1 MTDDVKVKV
10 ESLLFLVDK
19 FEVSDKFALEMTI
32 VFENLPISYLVKES
46 RHKIENN
53 YIYIYIPFP
62 AVSRC
67 ARKNGHSF
75 KEKLAYELNSLVCY
89 NHDINVIHLTH
100 LGCQE
105 VGLEGGSFLIDLM
118 YNKN

>member
-53 YIYIYIPFP
+53 YIYIYTIP
-62 AVSRC
+62 
-67 ARKNGHSF
+67 GSF
-75 KEKLAYELNSLVCY
+75 QVRKEKRAFIQGKTC
-89 NHDINVIHLTH
+89 I
-100 LGCQE
+100 
-105 VGLEGGSFLIDLM
+105 
-118 YNKN
+118 